1 MVRGTISK
9 YIYIDSSVNTHND
22 HTRVLMPA
30 HPFSAQGNE
39 RMSLTLL
46 SFGMRRSFHNI
57 NPTNGIFY
65 LYVNTTYSATLRCLL
80 RVLLHDVSS
89 CSALRC
95 TAVRCGVAIGHVIV
109 FYCGVRTAPPQ

>member
-65 LYVNTTYSATLRCLL
+65 LYVNTTYYEVNIAPGTYSTFTTLAAAIMHQRGC
-80 RVLLHDVSS
+80 DV
-89 CSALRC
+89 
-95 TAVRCGVAIGHVIV
+95 
-109 FYCGVRTAPPQ
+109 Q